1 MTKNIEKETSSP
13 LEAIPGVHLDDNDI
27 PRPVVVRMTMLQKGQ
42 SVPTHRHARAQL
54 VYAAEGVVT
63 VTTPGGIWVAPPT
76 RAVWVAP
83 GVAHSVRAS
92 SRAVMNN
99 LFLVPEFAE
108 RLVLPSCC
116 VVAVPD
122 LLRALLAHGARMP
135 SLYAQDGPDGRIV
148 AVILDQIRI
157 LETQPL
163 HLPAPRDPRI
173 KTVTDAIIANPADK
187 RTLAQWAPEAGASAR
202 TLARLF
208 LSQTGMSFAQW
219 RQQAR
224 LLEAL
229 RRLALDQAVTTVAL
243 DLGYD
248 SPSAFIAIFKKAM
261 GTTPGKYFGVNA
273 AQAST
278 LSGGS
283 VGEHDKKRGRKLT
296 KT

>member
-1 MTKNIEKETSSP
+1 MTKNIEKETSARID
-13 LEAIPGVHLDDNDI
+13 AIPGVRLDANDV
-27 PRPVVVRMTMLQKGQ
+27 PRPVVVRTITLERGQ
-42 SVPTHRHARAQL
+42 SVPRHAHARAQL

-63 VTTPGGIWVAPPT
+63 VTTPNGVWVAPPS

-83 GVAHSVRAS
+83 DVEHSVRAS

-99 LFLVPEFAE
+99 LFLVPNLAR
-108 RLVLPSCC
+108 RLALPTCC

-135 SLYAQDGPDGRIV
+135 ALYEETGPDGRIV
-148 AVILDQIRI
+148 EVIVDQIRI

-163 HLPAPRDPRI
+163 HLPAPGDPRLKAI
-173 KTVTDAIIANPADK
+173 TDALIANPADK
-187 RTLAQWAPEAGASAR
+187 RTLTQWARVSGASVR

-208 LSQTGMSFAQW
+208 PRQTGMNFAQW

-229 RRLALDQAVTTVAL
+229 RRLALRQPVTTVAL

-261 GTTPGKYFGVNA
+261 GATPGKYFDGA
-273 AQAST
+273 A
-278 LSGGS
+278 LSAQ
-283 VGEHDKKRGRKLT
+283 GRHT
-296 KT
+296 